1 MTKAN
6 SLGTRTRVALDKRV
20 RQSDAVSAEARFPPL
35 STSLRSFVKDG
46 SDHKFRQLIHDL
58 TRLSNQM
65 ARNRAH
71 FAAYIGVSEKQ
82 LLMMTIIAEMQGA
95 TVGHIAQQL
104 NVSSQ
109 FVTIEIG
116 DLIKKN
122 IVEKQPNEAD
132 RRSMFLSL
140 TPKGKSL
147 FCEMAPLRRKAND
160 IHFRSLTE
168 DRARVLQEI
177 IAVLISDGM
186 TAIHELEA
194 PHMRGQMAPSAQ
206 SKNKRHIISRR

>member
-1 MTKAN
+1 MKKAS
-6 SLGTRTRVALDKRV
+6 SLGTRSRVALDKRV
-20 RQSDAVSAEARFPPL
+20 RHSDAVSVEARFPPL

-46 SDHKFRQLIHDL
+46 SDHKFRQLIRDL
-58 TRLSNQM
+58 TRLSKQM
-65 ARNRAH
+65 ARNRGH
-71 FAAYIGVSEKQ
+71 FAAYIGVSEPQ

-95 TVGHIAQQL
+95 TVSQIAQQL
-104 NVSSQ
+104 SVSSQ
-109 FVTIEIG
+109 FVTNEIG

-122 IVEKQPNEAD
+122 IVEKQRNEAD
-132 RRSMFLSL
+132 RRSMFLNL
-140 TPKGKSL
+140 TPRGKSL

-186 TAIHELEA
+186 TALHELEA
-194 PHMRGQMAPSAQ
+194 PDMRGQIAPSAQ
-206 SKNKRHIISRR
+206 LKNKRHVI

>member
-1 MTKAN
+1 MVKAN
-6 SLGTRTRVALDKRV
+6 SRVRLGRVAPDRKAPHNHPI
-20 RQSDAVSAEARFPPL
+20 SGEGTFPPL
-35 STSLRSFVKDG
+35 STSLKSFVKDG
-46 SDHKFRQLIHDL
+46 SDQKFRELIYDL

-65 ARNRAH
+65 ARNRRH
-71 FAAYIGVSEKQ
+71 FAAYIGVSEAQ
-82 LLMMTIIAEMQGA
+82 LLMMMIIAEMQGA
-95 TVGHIAQQL
+95 TVGHLAQQL

-122 IVEKQPNEAD
+122 IVEKRPNEAD
-132 RRSMFLSL
+132 RRSKFLKL
-140 TPKGKSL
+140 TPKGKRL

-168 DRARVLQEI
+168 DRASFLREI

-186 TAIHELEA
+186 AALHELEA

-206 SKNKRHIISRR
+206 SRRS